1 MSDRVQAVTDFLIR
15 FPPDFDDY
23 GWEVQSKGWFDGA
36 DVVWEGA
43 VMRVTFYDPVRLAEE
58 IDEEVAASRTPAFR
72 NLIVV
77 PVVTR
82 EAMEHAVRALVG
94 TGEIDRLSPS

>member
-1 MSDRVQAVTDFLIR
+1 MSDFLLR

-23 GWEVQSKGWFDGA
+23 GWEVESKGWFGGA
-36 DVVWEGA
+36 DVVWDGA
-43 VMRVTFYDPVRLAEE
+43 VIQLTFYDPVRLAEE
-58 IDEEVAASRTPAFR
+58 IGEEIGASRTPAYR
-72 NLIVV
+72 NLILV

-82 EAMEHAVRALVG
+82 GAMEQAVRALVE

>member
-1 MSDRVQAVTDFLIR
+1 MSDFLLR

-23 GWEVQSKGWFDGA
+23 GWEVESKGWFDGA

-43 VMRVTFYDPVRLAEE
+43 VIRVSFYDPVRLAEE
-58 IDEEVAASRTPAFR
+58 IDEEIGASRTPAFR

-77 PVVTR
+77 PAVTR
-82 EAMEHAVRALVG
+82 EAMERAVRALVE